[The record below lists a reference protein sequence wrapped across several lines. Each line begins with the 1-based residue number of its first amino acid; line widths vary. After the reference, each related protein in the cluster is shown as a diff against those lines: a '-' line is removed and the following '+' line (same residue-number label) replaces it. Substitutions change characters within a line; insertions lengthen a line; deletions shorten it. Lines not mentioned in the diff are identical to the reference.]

1 MRFTTK
7 QPHSQ
12 CVTFRTLEETA
23 RALEA
28 EAKENKKSVSGII
41 NAKLRISFSILFKA
55 AKREKGNGN

>member
-7 QPHSQ
+7 QSHSQ
-12 CVTFRTLEETA
+12 CITFRTREETA

-28 EAKENKKSVSGII
+28 EAKECKKSVSGII
-41 NAKLRISFSILFKA
+41 NAKLRISFSILFEA